1 LEVDGRRPTELH
13 IIVTGFVMRITT
25 IATILLIA
33 LATAGT
39 AYAMGFQPMD
49 MEMTSAGAGAR
60 TQFYVSNDSAVAV
73 AVEITVDGLSYT
85 EDGKQVTKEV
95 SGNDLLI
102 LPATASIPPGATQ
115 TFRVQWVG
123 DPEIKAS
130 QSFMVHANQM
140 PVRDTSGKSRI
151 QVVQGFG
158 AILNV
163 APANGAADLKL
174 LSAAPAKG
182 PKGGPAL
189 SILVENPTNTH
200 ALIANTALHAG
211 SQTIGPD
218 TMRSTVGIGVVAPG
232 KKRRFLVPLAAP
244 VEAGATVTIDYRGK
258 Q

>member
-1 LEVDGRRPTELH
+1 MHAKLM
-13 IIVTGFVMRITT
+13 IVTVCLFLGITN
-25 IATILLIA
+25 AA
-33 LATAGT
+33 HS
-39 AYAMGFQPMD
+39 MGFQPMD
-49 MEMTSAGAGAR
+49 MELTSAGSGAR
-60 TQFYVSNDSAVAV
+60 TQFYVSNDSAAAV
-73 AVEITVDGLSYT
+73 AVEITVDALSYT
-85 EDGKQVTKEV
+85 EDGKQVTKEI

-102 LPATASIPPGATQ
+102 LPVTASIPPGASQ

-123 DPEIKAS
+123 DPELKAS
-130 QSFMVHANQM
+130 QSFMVHANQL

-174 LSAAPAKG
+174 LKATPAKG

-211 SQTIGPD
+211 GQTINAD

-232 KKRRFLVPLAAP
+232 KKRRFLVPLAEP
-244 VEAGATVTIDYRGK
+244 IEAGASVTIDYRGAK
-258 Q
+258 